1 MVSHRAG
8 VNALLAVSVVL
19 LICFM
24 LFLGVVLLEDNPDM
38 YSRFYQ
44 PTYLIQPIF
53 TYAWSFSLALSVL
66 LLSSIPPYFGREVLG
81 LIQWKISLGIFF
93 LAGIPSLAIGVVGF
107 FMRGI

>member
-8 VNALLAVSVVL
+8 VNALLAVSVAL
-19 LICFM
+19 LVCFM
-24 LFLGVVLLEDNPDM
+24 LFLGAVLLTDNPDM

-44 PTYLIQPIF
+44 LTYSIQPIF
-53 TYAWSFSLALSVL
+53 KYAWGFSLALSVL
-66 LLSSIPPYFGREVLG
+66 LLSAIPAYFGREALG
-81 LIQWKISLGIFF
+81 LIQWKISIGIFF